1 MEARYVA
8 LLILVPF
15 AVVFAYCTWHEYRR
29 FKTEGRSIY
38 GLSYDPETN
47 TTHVGPI
54 PEDEESFDPDDFDP
68 DLLETE
74 AKTRQEDQT
83 EDGDSD
89 DTRHAR
95 DTDQP
100 DTDDK
105 PQDTRT

>member
-15 AVVFAYCTWHEYRR
+15 AAIFAYCTWQEYRR

-54 PEDEESFDPDDFDP
+54 PEDEQSFDPDDFDP

-74 AKTRQEDQT
+74 AKARQEGEV
-83 EDGDSD
+83 EDDDSE